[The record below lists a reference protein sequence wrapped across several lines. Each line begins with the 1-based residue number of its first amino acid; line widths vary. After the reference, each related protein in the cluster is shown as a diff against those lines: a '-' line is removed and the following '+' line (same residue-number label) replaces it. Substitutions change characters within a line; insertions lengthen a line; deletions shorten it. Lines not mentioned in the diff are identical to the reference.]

1 MKEHNDEMGDWGAGA
16 QLRVGLDIGERRCH
30 WHATNLAGGE
40 IQSGW
45 LATKREVIREAFAQL
60 PAGVIALEAGSHSR
74 WMWQELTQLGHW
86 AVVLRPDVL
95 RQGKRRKRRNDPK
108 DAAELSEKAR
118 LAAEGRLQGQWQRT
132 DANQQELTRV
142 NCRETTVEV
151 RSKVI
156 NAVRGSVKP
165 HGERIGRH
173 SAESF
178 ARFARKEL
186 SAEVLALV
194 EPLLQ
199 VCEAAT
205 AALKEY
211 DAAMAAELAKDPEAE
226 RLSQVKGVGPVGQAV
241 YHAVVGPKERIKK
254 SRDAAALAG
263 LVPGLDESGE
273 DEGTTRISKAGNAM
287 LRRVMVQDAHYI
299 MGPHGPDSAL
309 RRWALKLAGDGKSKR
324 QWKRAVVALA
334 RKLMVLLHR
343 LWVTG
348 EAYEP
353 MRGVKC
359 DEAVEAAA

>member
-1 MKEHNDEMGDWGAGA
+1 MKEHNDDMGNWGAGT
-16 QLRVGLDIGERRCH
+16 QLRMGLDIGERRCH
-30 WHATNLAGGE
+30 WHVVDHSSGE
-40 IQSGW
+40 VRSGW
-45 LATKREVIREAFAQL
+45 LETRREVIGEEL
-60 PAGVIALEAGSHSR
+60 GKMPAAVIAFEAGSHSR
-74 WMWQELTQLGHW
+74 WIWQMATHLGHE
-86 AVVLRPDVL
+86 AVVLPPDVL

-108 DAAELSEKAR
+108 DAAELSEKAW
-118 LAAEGRLQGQWQRT
+118 LVAEGRLRGQWQRT
-132 DANQQELTRV
+132 EANQQELTRV
-142 NCRETTVEV
+142 NCRETTVEL

-186 SAEVLALV
+186 SAEVLSLV

-226 RLSQVKGVGPVGQAV
+226 RLNQVKGVGPVGQAV
-241 YHAVVGPKERIKK
+241 YHAVVGPKERIRK
-254 SRDAAALAG
+254 SRDVAALAG

-273 DEGTTRISKAGNAM
+273 DEGTTRISKTGNAM

-359 DEAVEAAA
+359 DEATEAAA